1 MPIPSYIEDNI
12 ARINSVTKEGT
23 SENYK
28 ALGRLILDQ
37 IIISNIYEE
46 SSKETMGPQE
56 DQDLRTRISHLSV
69 SMTGAPEDLAK
80 LELSHKTP
88 LSKAVIYKREKR
100 LLSGL
105 ADYSLSYKGSNSKTL
120 DTNFVIVQAKH
131 QYCPDLG
138 MPELAAYMGIIHTT
152 RKEDS
157 KHDCVVFGMVS
168 DGIVF
173 RFCQTDNE
181 GIFAEGKPLDWSC
194 KDHPEEIYS
203 NLRSI
208 IRKTA
213 LSCPSS
219 TPIEDPM
226 NWELVLSAFGSPN
239 RSNTCGSECSEP
251 MVFVIDEQDE
261 WMYDIISMD

>member
-1 MPIPSYIEDNI
+1 MPIPSYLKDNI
-12 ARINSVTKEGT
+12 SRINSVIKEGI
-23 SENYK
+23 SENYR

-37 IIISNIYEE
+37 ILISSICEE
-46 SSKETMGPQE
+46 SSKETME
-56 DQDLRTRISHLSV
+56 SLENQDLRTRLSHISV
-69 SMTGAPEDLAK
+69 SRTGAPEDLTK
-80 LELSHKTP
+80 LELLHKTS
-88 LSKAVIYKREKR
+88 LSKTVIYKGGKR

-105 ADYSLSYKGSNSKTL
+105 ADYSPSCKSSESKTL
-120 DTNFVIVQAKH
+120 ATNFVIVQPKH
-131 QYCPDLG
+131 QYCPDLRLS
-138 MPELAAYMGIIHTT
+138 ELVAYMGIIHTT

-173 RFCQTDNE
+173 RFCRIDND
-181 GIFAEGKPLDWSC
+181 GIFAQGKPLDWSC
-194 KDHPEEIYS
+194 KDHSGEIHS

-226 NWELVLSAFGSPN
+226 RRELVLSAFGSPN
-239 RSNTCGSECSEP
+239 HSNTFDSECSEP
-251 MVFVIDEQDE
+251 MVFLIGEEDG